1 MDPSVAINER
11 VDVVAAYYA
20 KAEFIELT
28 KPLKMRWRGQE
39 ITFSEQGLRHPT
51 TQGKRMM
58 HVFHVSDGSNNYRLE
73 FDAENLTW
81 TLVTL
86 IAGTYEMSAG

>member
-1 MDPSVAINER
+1 MDPSININER
-11 VDVVAAYYA
+11 VDVVAMYYA
-20 KAEFIELT
+20 KGEFIELT

-39 ITFSEQGLRHPT
+39 ITFSGQGLRHPT
-51 TQGKRMM
+51 IQGHRML

-81 TLVTL
+81 TLMTL
-86 IAGTYEMSAG
+86 IAGNYEMSSG